1 MSDPVLSSGQYS
13 IDGLVFG
20 AGQTV
25 TIAKTEIQP
34 GSPVAQDL
42 QLLNN
47 DGRRFGFDV
56 NSGMAIAFTGQAFQ
70 QGGTGAAQ
78 MGAYDAFAAAWETKN
93 TRWTPAAVSTLRMKY
108 PGSTVTRRVY
118 GRGRSCTPVLGM
130 VTQGLIPF
138 TADFECADNVFY
150 GDVLQSF
157 TLGTAFAFTGGGVAP
172 PLTPPVALAA
182 VQTADNMVPAA
193 DSDFELPWTGNWTAQ
208 NLISSLGQST
218 DWALTGSYS
227 MKAVVTGAGNA
238 VVKYVNLSV
247 LAGLSYQASLYVR
260 VSSGSGT
267 ATVTGQWLNGALSP
281 IGSPVTFGSAT
292 ATTSSTG
299 TGTQAGGSQTAPAG
313 AAWLSLSVSY
323 TATAAVNFYVDDVV
337 VTQGQYQNS
346 AILNSGTTDTWPVVT
361 ITGPCVN
368 PSIKY
373 QGRSVSVTLQT
384 TLAANQTAVI
394 SAVPWNRYVGI
405 TSSIGADPYGSTP
418 VYASLT
424 GVVRGSS
431 LDQLMIPAGLVVPV
445 AYSAQD
451 LTGNSR
457 CTVSWRNAFKMIG
470 GSVA

>member
-20 AGQTV
+20 VGQTIL
-25 TIAKTEIQP
+25 IAKTEIQP
-34 GSPVAQDL
+34 GSSVNQDT
-42 QLLNN
+42 QLVGN

-56 NSGMAIAFTGQAFQ
+56 FPGMAIAFTGQAFQ
-70 QGGTGAAQ
+70 QGGTGTAQ
-78 MGAYDAFAAAWETKN
+78 LNAYDSFAAAWETKN
-93 TRWTPAAVSTLRMKY
+93 TRWQSGAVSTLRMHY
-108 PGSTVTRRVY
+108 PGSSVTRRVY
-118 GRGRSCTPVLGM
+118 GRGRNCTPVLGS
-130 VTQGLIPF
+130 VTQGYIPF
-138 TADFECADNVFY
+138 TADFDCADNVFY
-150 GDVLQSF
+150 GDVLNSF
-157 TLGTAFAFTGGGVAP
+157 TVGTAIAFTGGGVAP

-182 VQTADNMVPAA
+182 VQTADNMIPAA
-193 DSDFELPWTGNWTAQ
+193 DSDFEVPWTGNWTAQ
-208 NLISSLGQST
+208 TLISALGQST
-218 DWALTGSYS
+218 DWALTGTNS
-227 MKAVVTGAGNA
+227 MKAAVTGSGNA
-238 VVKYVNLSV
+238 VILYKNLSV

-281 IGSPVTFGSAT
+281 IGSPVTFGTAT
-292 ATTSSTG
+292 ATVSATG
-299 TGTQAGGSQTAPAG
+299 AGAQAGGSQTAPAG

-323 TATAAVNFYVDDVV
+323 AASGAVNFYVDDVI
-337 VTQGQYQNS
+337 VTQGQYQSN
-346 AILNSGTTDTWPVVT
+346 AILNSGTTDTWPVII

-373 QGRSVSVTLQT
+373 QGKSASLTLQT

-394 SAVPWNRYVGI
+394 STVPWNRYVGI
-405 TSSIGADPYGSTP
+405 TSSVGADPYGSTP
-418 VYASLT
+418 VAASLT

-431 LDQLMIPAGLVVPV
+431 LDQLIVPAGLVIPV
-445 AYSAQD
+445 VFSAQD